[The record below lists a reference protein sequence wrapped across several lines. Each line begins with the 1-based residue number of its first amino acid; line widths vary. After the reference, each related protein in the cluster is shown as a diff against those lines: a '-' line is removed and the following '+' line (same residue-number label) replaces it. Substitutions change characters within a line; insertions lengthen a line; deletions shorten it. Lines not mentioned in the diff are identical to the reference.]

1 MKNLTK
7 TRELTPKGK
16 VLKAFILREQ
26 KQREQ
31 RKMKFKDPFE
41 SIDLRLKK
49 VHSIIEE
56 LKKKFKK

>member
-16 VLKAFILREQ
+16 MLKAFILREQ

-31 RKMKFKDPFE
+31 RKLKFKQPFE
-41 SIDLRLKK
+41 AIDLRMKKVNETIEQIKKILKK
-49 VHSIIEE
+49 
-56 LKKKFKK
+56 